1 MPAAGGDLVDGDSTM
16 ATGGQAEGNGDLRPV
31 VAFIGQ
37 LDGFLDIRDPS
48 LALRLFAPGSQ
59 LLVTGVMS
67 PA

>member
-1 MPAAGGDLVDGDSTM
+1 M
-16 ATGGQAEGNGDLRPV
+16 ATGGQAEGDRLLRAV

-37 LDGFLDIRDPS
+37 LDGFLNILDPS
-48 LALRLFAPGSQ
+48 LALRLFCPGSQ